1 MARMNVRFVAKLSR
15 ILMIAGAVSGFV
27 VVDHNGHRGCDRR
40 FGCR

>member
-1 MARMNVRFVAKLSR
+1 MARINVRFVAKLSR

-27 VVDHNGHRGCDRR
+27 VVDHNGHRGCGWR